1 MKLKRHVK
9 ESVQWARLE
18 DVGDRNMGDFIDS
31 LQDKTV
37 TPDPLYLFDWNLPF
51 YCPDLVQELI
61 IPKYF
66 AGLFKD
72 IHCVNIF
79 LSVKQIHLLTL
90 CQLGNYTQCKLCLW
104 WVYCFHVVHPSVT
117 FCFLNILK
125 SHCWIFI
132 KPCKHVHICKANT

>member
-1 MKLKRHVK
+1 MIIVKISQNFIKSPLKFWFISQISVHGLWHVCMIRVKLVFYPPGSHTVKLKRHVK

-18 DVGDRNMGDFIDS
+18 DVGDRNVRDFIGS

-72 IHCVNIF
+72 NH
-79 LSVKQIHLLTL
+79 
-90 CQLGNYTQCKLCLW
+90 
-104 WVYCFHVVHPSVT
+104 
-117 FCFLNILK
+117 
-125 SHCWIFI
+125 
-132 KPCKHVHICKANT
+132 